1 MAVSNS
7 CVNAAFCQR
16 KVRIPKVSGGSSR
29 GQRLRQQSSLQG
41 VGRQKHMRGWFKTP
55 VWLNLRAMFEDLS
68 EKLEATF
75 ARLRGRG
82 TLSES
87 DIKEGL
93 REVRRVLLEA
103 DVNFQLTREFL
114 ERVEKK
120 AVGVT
125 ALSAVSP
132 AQQLIKIVHEELA
145 NMLGERREGLK
156 LSSVPPTVIM
166 MVGLQGSGK
175 TTTAGKLALKL
186 KGEGR
191 QTRLIAADVYRPAA
205 IDQLETLGKQLDIPV
220 YADRTTQD
228 VVKIAKA
235 GIEQSKRDRDRVV
248 IVDTAGRLQ
257 IDEEMMDELR
267 RLKEAVRPTEI
278 LFVADGMTGQE
289 AVKIAQGFDNV
300 LGVTGVI
307 LTKMDG
313 DARGGAALSIYGVL
327 KKPIKYIGV
336 GEKLDALEEFHP
348 DRMAGRILQMG
359 DVVSLVEKAQA
370 AFDETEAKRLQ
381 KKLKKE
387 GMDLTDFLK
396 SMKQIEKMGPL
407 EGVLKMLPGVN
418 AKMLSQAKV
427 DPKRLK
433 HIEAMILSMTHE
445 ERKNP
450 SLINGTRR
458 SRIAKGSG
466 RTISDVNRLL
476 DQFREMQKMMKKM
489 SQGGG
494 GRLGMPGMPGM
505 FGQR

>member
-1 MAVSNS
+1 
-7 CVNAAFCQR
+7 
-16 KVRIPKVSGGSSR
+16 
-29 GQRLRQQSSLQG
+29 
-41 VGRQKHMRGWFKTP
+41 
-55 VWLNLRAMFEDLS
+55 MFEDLS

-82 TLSES
+82 VLSEA

-145 NMLGERREGLK
+145 NMLGEQREGLK
-156 LSSVPPTVIM
+156 LSSVPPTIVM

-175 TTTAGKLALKL
+175 TTTAGKLARKL
-186 KGEGR
+186 VAEGR
-191 QTRLIAADVYRPAA
+191 PTRLVAADVYRPAA
-205 IDQLETLGKQLDIPV
+205 IDQLETLGQQLGVPV

-235 GIEQSKRDRDRVV
+235 GIEEAKRARDRVV

-267 RLKEAVRPTEI
+267 HLKDAVRPTEI
-278 LFVADGMTGQE
+278 LLVADGMTGQE
-289 AVKIAQGFDNV
+289 AVKIAQGFDDA

-313 DARGGAALSIYGVL
+313 DARGGAALSIYGVT

-336 GEKLDALEEFHP
+336 GEKSDALEEFHP

-370 AFDETEAKRLQ
+370 AFDEESAKKLQ

-387 GMDLTDFLK
+387 GMDLTDFLNA
-396 SMKQIEKMGPL
+396 MRQIQRMGPL

-418 AKMLSQAKV
+418 TKMLKQAKL
-427 DPKRLK
+427 DPNRMK
-433 HIEAMILSMTHE
+433 HVEAIVLSMTPA
-445 ERKNP
+445 ERKDP
-450 SLINGTRR
+450 SLLNGSRR
-458 SRIAKGSG
+458 ARVAKGSG
-466 RTISDVNRLL
+466 RTISEVNRLL
-476 DQFREMQKMMKKM
+476 EQFREMQKMMKKM

-494 GRLGMPGMPGM
+494 GRMGMPAMPGM
-505 FGQR
+505 FGTR